1 MLAVNKITDKIAFI
15 TVVMTTFI
23 TFQTVV
29 ITVFMAFIM
38 LVITCEMVFSTVL
51 TTVLIAFH
59 TVIIVSL
66 KFYQI
71 NLNGRVISSKYPL
84 ISSTINMSATV
95 NTFLIVSHTVVK
107 MLTNPS
113 HIPLKKSEMLC
124 HILMMAVDTFSHKPL
139 THSVMAPQFF
149 MIAMI
154 ATTPAIIATIM
165 DMIGRM
171 ETLSTPNPT
180 AEPPAAYRE
189 IDYSTF
195 YLKTSLFQQIFL
207 TLAEGLSLENF
218 LHQHLQSLDC
228 S

>member
-1 MLAVNKITDKIAFI
+1 MA
-15 TVVMTTFI
+15 
-23 TFQTVV
+23 FQTVV

-38 LVITCEMVFSTVL
+38 LVITCDMVLSTVL
-51 TTVLIAFH
+51 TTVLIASH

-66 KFYQI
+66 QFSQI
-71 NLNGRVISSKYPL
+71 NLNGRTISSKYPL

-95 NTFLIVSHTVVK
+95 NTFLIASHTVVK

-113 HIPLKKSEMLC
+113 HILLKKSEMPC

-139 THSVMAPQFF
+139 THSVMTPQFF

-154 ATTPAIIATIM
+154 ATTAAIMA
-165 DMIGRM
+165 MIGRM
-171 ETLSTPNPT
+171 ETLSTPKPT
-180 AEPPAAYRE
+180 AEPPAAYWE

-207 TLAEGLSLENF
+207 ALAEGLSLENF